1 MKSPLVSSECLKK
14 HINDPDL
21 IVLDA
26 SQKTNV
32 SGTSSAFAHLQIPG
46 ARGVDLEE
54 EFSLKSTSLPNMLP
68 TPEQFEIA
76 CRNIGINDSS
86 KIVVYDNMG
95 VYTSPRF
102 WWILKTMGHKEVSIL
117 NGGLPDWVAKGFDT
131 ESKKETQHKAGDFTS
146 SFNEEA
152 VKCFPE
158 IENNLSK
165 QEYLL
170 VDARSAGRFN
180 GTAPEPREGILSGSI
195 PNSINI
201 PFQEVL
207 ENGKFKSK
215 EELINI
221 FNDAKVDDRPL
232 IFSCGSGVTA
242 CILMVAGKTIG
253 RKDSF
258 IYDGS
263 WIEWAEKTQNK

>member
-1 MKSPLVSSECLKK
+1 MKTPLVSSEWLNK

-26 SQKTNV
+26 SQQTNV

-54 EFSLKSTSLPNMLP
+54 EFSLKSTSLPSMLLA
-68 TPEQFEIA
+68 PEQFEIA

-102 WWILKTMGHKEVSIL
+102 WWMLKSMGQEDVSIL
-117 NGGLPDWVAKGFDT
+117 NGGLPDWIAKGFDT
-131 ESKKETQHKAGDFTS
+131 ESEKATHHKAGNFTS
-146 SFNEEA
+146 SFNEKA
-152 VKCFPE
+152 VKHFSE

-165 QEYLL
+165 QDCLL
-170 VDARSAGRFN
+170 VDARSAGRFD
-180 GTAPEPREGILSGSI
+180 GTAPEPREGIISGSI

-215 EELINI
+215 EALVKI
-221 FNDAKVDDRPL
+221 FDEAKVDDRPL
-232 IFSCGSGVTA
+232 IFSCGSGITA
-242 CILMVAGKTIG
+242 CILLVASEIIG
-253 RKDSF
+253 REDTS

-263 WIEWAEKTQNK
+263 WMEWAERTQNN